1 MTPDPHPDPHADSH
15 ADRWH
20 DQDWR
25 ERADSDVTREFWGD
39 GAGWSSQPADRS
51 ESVEDATP
59 GGLGATLG
67 RWWSSS
73 RRRNATRT
81 HAPAAPG
88 ASPDQADP
96 GIAPTDEDH
105 DDPATDWDDAWDTTP
120 SEPPRSGVD
129 PLLAR
134 LGGLAVVVTLLVP
147 VVMGFTS
154 DDGDAV
160 RTASIAVDLPLS
172 ASGDQP
178 ADLSVAA
185 ASETADATT
194 APVSGATPSADPTV
208 VVQPATTADETPNT
222 AVVEALVVDECALDY
237 EVASGDFWIRIA
249 DGSGSALADVL
260 AVNGATVS
268 TPLYPGRSICLP
280 AGATIPPP
288 PPAPTTAAPTTAAPT
303 TSSGS
308 TRSSSSSSTTSTAS
322 TTPTTTTPPPPPP
335 LSTAGPAEVEA
346 IIRSVWPD
354 ELEDRALEIAWRE
367 SHYVP
372 TAKNSCCY
380 GLFQIYWS
388 AHRSWLSGLGVT
400 SAEQLYDPAT
410 NARAA
415 LAIYERAG
423 SWGPWGG

>member
-1 MTPDPHPDPHADSH
+1 M
-15 ADRWH
+15 
-20 DQDWR
+20 
-25 ERADSDVTREFWGD
+25 
-39 GAGWSSQPADRS
+39 
-51 ESVEDATP
+51 
-59 GGLGATLG
+59 
-67 RWWSSS
+67 
-73 RRRNATRT
+73 
-81 HAPAAPG
+81 
-88 ASPDQADP
+88 
-96 GIAPTDEDH
+96 
-105 DDPATDWDDAWDTTP
+105 
-120 SEPPRSGVD
+120 
-129 PLLAR
+129 AR

-178 ADLSVAA
+178 ADQSVAA

-194 APVSGATPSADPTV
+194 APVSGATPSVADPTV
-208 VVQPATTADETPNT
+208 VVEPATTADETPNT
-222 AVVEALVVDECALDY
+222 AAVEALVVDECALDY

-367 SHYVP
+367 SKYVP

-388 AHRSWLSGLGVT
+388 AHRSWLSGLGIT